1 MAPPKIFALPPL
13 PPASIRAAPAPT
25 PPQLQQ
31 CPQQL
36 LSPKLRVPRPALP
49 EVLQVMPDI
58 VFHLHTT
65 RSTEF
70 LGLLSLAYQPAI
82 CGLEAAS
89 HDLNTGVWPNLPSPT
104 ARWKR
109 VCEASVDFPP
119 NACGRKL
126 VGVRSFSRGLHV
138 ANGGDGPAGTKRVF
152 RSARDRD
159 GHETHGGGR
168 GDGKREPAR
177 ESSIDAAVADGVGV
191 RSLSLSSGATPYF
204 RDTVAVG
211 AFGAAA
217 DDMFVSCS
225 TCNSSPFDTTVSNSA
240 PWVATVGTGTLDRD
254 FPAYVTLPTSTR
266 LAGVSLYAGPSPPRP
281 AMLPLVYGSDNANVS
296 NLCLSGTLDP
306 ATRWTKK
313 LLQAIWDGERIR
325 RFACP
330 REVVLV
336 LRGALWALL
345 DAKQCRPLC
354 ILHLRRVIREPLD
367 IA

>member
-1 MAPPKIFALPPL
+1 
-13 PPASIRAAPAPT
+13 
-25 PPQLQQ
+25 
-31 CPQQL
+31 
-36 LSPKLRVPRPALP
+36 
-49 EVLQVMPDI
+49 MPDI

-168 GDGKREPAR
+168 GDGKHEPAR

-191 RSLSLSSGATPYF
+191 RSLSLGGGATPYF

-225 TCNSSPFDTTVSNSA
+225 TGNSSPSDTTVSNSA

-281 AMLPLVYGSDNANVS
+281 AMLPL
-296 NLCLSGTLDP
+296 
-306 ATRWTKK
+306 RWTKK